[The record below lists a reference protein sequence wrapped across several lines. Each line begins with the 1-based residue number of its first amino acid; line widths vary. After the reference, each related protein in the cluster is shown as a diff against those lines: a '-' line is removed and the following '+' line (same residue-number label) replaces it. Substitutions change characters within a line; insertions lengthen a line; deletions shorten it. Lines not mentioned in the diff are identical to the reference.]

1 MQVKDIAQ
9 VLEAF
14 APLKYQESYD
24 NCGLQVGDMQQ
35 EVTGILLSLDVT
47 ETIIDEAISRGCN
60 MIVAHHPLIFS
71 GIKSIAG
78 RTYIE
83 RVLQKAIKNDIA
95 IYAAH
100 TNMDNVRKGVNA
112 KIAQKLGLQDTN
124 ILSMR
129 NDILY
134 KFYTYAPQNAADAVR
149 DALFAAGAGDIGK
162 YRECS
167 FNTPGTGTFKPD
179 TNADPAIGTAGGP
192 REWVDE
198 VKIELI
204 VPKHLESKILNT
216 LFEVHPYEEVAYEM
230 IALHNKNQEI
240 GAGMIGRLPQ
250 PMPEEDFLR
259 MLKENMLV
267 NCIRH
272 TALRGKEIEK
282 VAVCGG
288 SGSFLLKEAIAA
300 AADCFVTADFKY
312 HQFFDAEGRIIIA
325 DIGHY
330 ESEQFTIE
338 LFKEILNKKFP
349 NFAILLSNFS
359 TNPVKY
365 FC

>member
-9 VLEAF
+9 AIEAF
-14 APLKYQESYD
+14 APLRYQETYD
-24 NCGLQVGDMQQ
+24 NCGLQVGNLQQ
-35 EVTGILLSLDVT
+35 ELSGVLLSLDVT
-47 ETIIDEAISRGCN
+47 EAVVDEAISRNCN

-71 GIKSIAG
+71 GLKSISG

-83 RVLQKAIKNDIA
+83 RIVYKAIRNDIA

-100 TNMDNVRKGVNA
+100 TNMDNMRAGVNA
-112 KIAQKLGLQDTN
+112 KIAEKLGLRDTR
-124 ILSMR
+124 ILSMKE
-129 NDILY
+129 DTLY
-134 KFYTYAPQNAADAVR
+134 KFYTYAPLAAADKVR
-149 DALFAAGAGDIGK
+149 DALFAVGAGDIGK

-167 FNTPGTGTFKPD
+167 FNTPGNGTFQPD
-179 TNADPAIGTAGGP
+179 ANADPAIGTAGGP

-204 VPKHLESKILNT
+204 VPAHLESTILST
-216 LFEVHPYEEVAYEM
+216 LFAVHPYEEVAYEM
-230 IALHNKNQEI
+230 IALRNKNQDI
-240 GAGMIGRLPQ
+240 GAGMVGTLPQ
-250 PMPEEDFLR
+250 PMAEEAFLQLVKER
-259 MLKENMLV
+259 MKTD
-267 NCIRH
+267 CIRH
-272 TALRGKEIEK
+272 TALRGKEVHK

-288 SGSFLLKEAIAA
+288 SGSFLLRDAIAA
-300 AADCFVTADFKY
+300 GADCFITGDFKY
-312 HQFFDAEGRIIIA
+312 HQFFDADSRIIIA

-338 LFKEILNKKFP
+338 LFQTLLNKKFP

>member
-9 VLEAF
+9 AIEAF
-14 APLKYQESYD
+14 APLRYQETYD
-24 NCGLQVGDMQQ
+24 NCGLQVGNLQQ
-35 EVTGILLSLDVT
+35 ELSGVLLSLDVT
-47 ETIIDEAISRGCN
+47 EAVVDEAISRNCN

-71 GIKSIAG
+71 GLKSISG

-83 RVLQKAIKNDIA
+83 RIVHKAIKNDIA

-100 TNMDNVRKGVNA
+100 TNMDNMRAGVNA
-112 KIAQKLGLQDTN
+112 KIAEKLGMRDTR
-124 ILSMR
+124 ILSMKE
-129 NDILY
+129 DTLY
-134 KFYTYAPQNAADAVR
+134 KFYTYAPLAAADKVR
-149 DALFAAGAGDIGK
+149 DALFAVGAGDIGK

-167 FNTPGTGTFKPD
+167 FNTPGNGTFRPD
-179 TNADPAIGTAGGP
+179 ANADPAIGTAGGP

-204 VPKHLESKILNT
+204 VPAHLESTILST
-216 LFEVHPYEEVAYEM
+216 LFAVHPYEEVAYEM
-230 IALHNKNQEI
+230 IALRNKNQDI
-240 GAGMIGRLPQ
+240 GAGMVGTLPQ
-250 PMPEEDFLR
+250 PMAEEAFLQLVKER
-259 MLKENMLV
+259 MKTD
-267 NCIRH
+267 CIRH
-272 TALRGKEIEK
+272 TALRGKEVHK

-288 SGSFLLKEAIAA
+288 SGSFLLRDAIAA
-300 AADCFVTADFKY
+300 GADCFITGDFKY
-312 HQFFDAEGRIIIA
+312 HQFFDADSRIIIA

-338 LFKEILNKKFP
+338 LFQTLLNKKFP